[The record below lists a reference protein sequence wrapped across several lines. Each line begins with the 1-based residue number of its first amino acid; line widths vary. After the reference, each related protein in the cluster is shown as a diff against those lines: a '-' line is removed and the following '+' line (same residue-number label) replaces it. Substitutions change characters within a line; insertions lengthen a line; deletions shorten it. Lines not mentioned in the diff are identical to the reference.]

1 MSKNLSNLGNKLTVF
16 DIFASRIYIWIRLEL
31 RIIKVKNNLF

>member
-16 DIFASRIYIWIRLEL
+16 DIFASRTLYLDST
-31 RIIKVKNNLF
+31 RITYN